1 MIENLENINEFAI
14 IGATASGKSKLAI
27 ELAKKLNGYILS
39 LDSLA
44 IYREIDIASA
54 KPTHD
59 ELSETKHFGIDVL
72 NPNEK
77 FDVVDFINIYKNTKS
92 EAEKNSK
99 KLIIVGG
106 TSFYLKSLL
115 IGFSPL
121 DKLSDETIAK
131 REYLMQNI
139 ETAYNFLFEQ
149 DNEYAIKIGIGDRY
163 RIEKAL
169 DILIS
174 TGISPT
180 EWFSQNPPKAI
191 INRDIKIFN
200 LIGNRENLREKIRKR
215 TAEMVKNGLIDEV
228 DNLQK
233 KYSREIQ
240 PAKAIGIKE
249 TLQFLDS
256 EISKIELENLISIH
270 TGQLAKRQETFNRT
284 QFINFNIHNILDY
297 Y

>member
-54 KPTHD
+54 KPTHN

-149 DNEYAIKIGIGDRY
+149 DKEYAIKIGIGDRY

-180 EWFSQNPPKAI
+180 EWFSQNPPKPI

-256 EISKIELENLISIH
+256 EISKIELENLIAIH